1 MDQNENI
8 NIDLFV
14 SGYYEKISPHIKLD
28 EKEEEKVEEQGSGP
42 EHDAAEEPEVNAD
55 HTENADHI
63 EESEVEHTHETQA
76 EEPIKSEGK
85 YDAETQKLIDESN
98 EARRLFENSEREL
111 RNIEKDIEDIKKK
124 IELDLGPNGEFASM
138 IDQCFEFED
147 REYVYKLCPF
157 DRTVQK
163 SKNNHG
169 ETSIGN
175 WKSWGDGENKYLQ
188 MKFENGQACWNGP
201 QRSTNVILSC
211 GIENKLT
218 SVTEPNRCEVFRLS
232 IL

>member
-14 SGYYEKISPHIKLD
+14 SGYYEKISPHIK
-28 EKEEEKVEEQGSGP
+28 VEEQVSEP
-42 EHDAAEEPEVNAD
+42 EQGTSEEPEANAD
-55 HTENADHI
+55 HPDHVDHI
-63 EESEVEHTHETQA
+63 EESEAENIQEAQA
-76 EEPIKSEGK
+76 EETTTTESK

-124 IELDLGPNGEFASM
+124 LELDLGTNSEFASM

-157 DRTVQK
+157 DRTIQK
-163 SKNNHG
+163 SKNNNG

-188 MKFENGQACWNGP
+188 MKFDNGLGCWNGP

-211 GIENKLT
+211 GIENKLI
-218 SVTEPNRCEVFRLS
+218 SVTEPNRCEVIKLS
-232 IL
+232 IF